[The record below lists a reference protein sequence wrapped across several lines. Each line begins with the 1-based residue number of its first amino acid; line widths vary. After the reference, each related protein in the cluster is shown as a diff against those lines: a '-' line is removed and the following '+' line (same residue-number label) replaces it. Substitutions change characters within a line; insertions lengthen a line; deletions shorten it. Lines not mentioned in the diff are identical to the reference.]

1 MTETDMASKLGEP
14 GRALWESVTKPYVL
28 EVHEEVLLL
37 EACRA
42 VDTLDKLDKLV
53 QAEGVIVDSPTGP
66 RVHPALV
73 EARLQRQGVARLM
86 AALRLPDGTGA
97 DAKRPQ
103 RRSGA
108 RAYGI
113 TGPVA

>member
-1 MTETDMASKLGEP
+1 MTDIDRADKLGAP
-14 GRALWESVTKPYVL
+14 GRQLWDSVTRPYVL

-42 VDTLDKLDKLV
+42 VDTLAVLDKLV
-53 QAEGVIVDSPTGP
+53 RDEGVIVDSPTGP
-66 RVHPALV
+66 RAHPALV
-73 EARLQRQGVARLM
+73 ESRLQRQGVARLL

-108 RAYGI
+108 RPYGI